1 MPRLTPDQIAKK
13 MVENAS
19 RSTDSYK
26 QGVLN
31 PKRGPATAAL
41 AASEKR
47 AEAVRKAETDR
58 TWEKA
63 MATVPDSYVS
73 QRAAEVGAP
82 RYASGVTAAK
92 PKIENFWRKFH
103 PILEGIEAEVQGMPD
118 VSDSDRE
125 ARMIANLR
133 AMKKAKGTWR

>member
-1 MPRLTPDQIAKK
+1 MPRLTPDKIAKK

-26 QGVLN
+26 EGVLN
-31 PKRGPATAAL
+31 PKRGPASAAL
-41 AASEKR
+41 AAADKR
-47 AEAVRKAETDR
+47 AEAVRKAEENR

-63 MATVPDSYVS
+63 MATVTDSYVS

-82 RYASGVTAAK
+82 RYASGITAAK

-103 PILEGIEAEVQGMPD
+103 PILEGIEAEIAAMPD
-118 VSDSDRE
+118 VTDADRE
-125 ARMIANLR
+125 ARMLANL
-133 AMKKAKGTWR
+133 KKMRETKGKWR